1 MSNPKKIEELEEAT
15 ELSGDDLLLTSVQ
28 QDIDTFVS
36 KTINLRQVA

>member
-28 QDIDTFVS
+28 QDGNSFVS
-36 KTINLRQVA
+36 KQINLRQVA